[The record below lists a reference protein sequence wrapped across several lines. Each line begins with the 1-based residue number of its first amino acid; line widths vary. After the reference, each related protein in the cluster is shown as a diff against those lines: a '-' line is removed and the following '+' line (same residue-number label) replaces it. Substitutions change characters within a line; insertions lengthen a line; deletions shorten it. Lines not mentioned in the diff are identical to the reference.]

1 MEEMTEK
8 EMQEFAEF
16 LQNMSDEQF
25 TKITREVEEEI
36 FTKDFCKE
44 LNKELK

>member
-16 LQNMSDEQF
+16 LRNMSDEEF
-25 TKITREVEEEI
+25 TKTTREVEEEI

-44 LNKELK
+44 LNKEV